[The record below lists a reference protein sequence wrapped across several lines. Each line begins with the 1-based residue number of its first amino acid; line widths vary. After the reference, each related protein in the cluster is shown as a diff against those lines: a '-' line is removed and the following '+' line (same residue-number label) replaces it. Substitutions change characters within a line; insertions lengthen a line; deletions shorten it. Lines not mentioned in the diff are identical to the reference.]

1 MRSKKVLIIFTF
13 ICLILTPLK
22 TNAAL
27 ENNPETLQD
36 LLDIKESI
44 QRKIDEAVHQ
54 KELTE
59 AEYELKEQEIY
70 DIEQEIEKLSEQIQ
84 EANKEIEKLE
94 KEIEEKKEETDNIL
108 VFLQLSNGEK
118 SYLEYVFKAK
128 SFTDFIHRVSVV
140 EQLSKYNK
148 EQIKEMNKLITK
160 NNDLKKTNEER
171 IKKQEKQKEK
181 VREKLKELG
190 ARISELNAEA
200 LSPQSELDDIQGR
213 IDDAIK
219 DGCKPK
225 DKLTVCQPMKTST
238 GFLRPL
244 PYGRITSNY
253 GYRIHP
259 VTGKPQST
267 HTGIDI
273 GGNAEGT
280 PVYPVAN
287 GKVLYKMYRS
297 SCGGNR
303 LYIQHIVNGKKYTSL
318 YMHLLNFADI
328 QVGDNVTVDQVVGYV
343 GGGSTSTSNG
353 GYDSCTTGAHLHLTM
368 CNGWT
373 TNHMAYMFNPREVI
387 QFPELRGT
395 FNGRAWK

>member
-1 MRSKKVLIIFTF
+1 MRSKKTLIIFALL
-13 ICLILTPLK
+13 CLIIIPIKPKAK
-22 TNAAL
+22 TLRDLYN
-27 ENNPETLQD
+27 EKEDIQREIDETL
-36 LLDIKESI
+36 
-44 QRKIDEAVHQ
+44 HQ

-59 AEYELKEQEIY
+59 AEYALKEQEIY
-70 DIEQEIEKLSEQIQ
+70 DIEVEIERLSEQIQ
-84 EANKEIEKLE
+84 EANEEIIKLE
-94 KEIEEKKEETDNIL
+94 KEIEEKKIETDNIL

-118 SYLEYVFKAK
+118 AYLEYVFKAK

-148 EQIKEMNKLITK
+148 EQINEMNKLITK
-160 NNDLKKTNEER
+160 NNDLKKSNEER
-171 IKKQEKQKEK
+171 IKKQEAHK
-181 VREKLKELG
+181 VEVRKKLKELG
-190 ARISELNAEA
+190 NKITELNNEAIAPKERLEQKLDEIKQAE
-200 LSPQSELDDIQGR
+200 D
-213 IDDAIK
+213 
-219 DGCKPK
+219 DGCEM
-225 DKLTVCQPMKTST
+225 DEELTVCQKMLTAT

-280 PVYPVAN
+280 PIYPVAN
-287 GKVLYKMYRS
+287 GVVLYKMYRS

-303 LYIQHIVNGKKYTSL
+303 LYIKHIVNGKEYTSL
-318 YMHLLNFADI
+318 YMHLLSFADI
-328 QVGDNVTVDQVVGYV
+328 EVGDIVRYDQVVGYV
-343 GGGSTSTSNG
+343 GGGPSTQT
-353 GYDSCTTGAHLHLTM
+353 YDSCTTGAHLHLTM